1 MAIKPVSPLNLD
13 RYEIKYLIP
22 MAMVQPISEYVEQF
36 CEMDYYSQISPD
48 NFYVI
53 NSLYLDTLSKYVL
66 RKQQNVEHAFSC
78 FRIRSYGANPK
89 LPFYVESKQKIG
101 EFCKKRRGKITFENI
116 EDLFTK
122 PNDIPGFDPYADKN
136 VASFLEKHTTLGLEP
151 KILTQYRRKAYLS
164 TCDDYARITF
174 DRDLRFMEETTYNV
188 VPDESRMSHY
198 DQPDAFAWY
207 GSGANVVLE
216 LKAERKIPIWMVELV
231 RRFDL
236 TRGNFSKYK
245 NSMIEMQALNNP
257 MFAFDYLNR
266 NDHRAVSPFPIPRRA

>member
-22 MAMVQPISEYVEQF
+22 MAMVKPISEYVEQF
-36 CEMDYYSQISPD
+36 CEMDYYSQISHD

-53 NSLYLDTLSKYVL
+53 NSLYLDTVSKFVL
-66 RKQQNVEHAFSC
+66 RKQQNQEHAFSC
-78 FRIRSYGANPK
+78 FRIRSYGPSPK
-89 LPFYVESKQKIG
+89 PPYYVESKQKIG
-101 EFCKKRRGKITFENI
+101 DFCKKRRGKIPFENI

-122 PNDIPGFDPYADKN
+122 PDEIPGFDPYADKN
-136 VASFLEKHTTLGLEP
+136 VACFLEKHTTLGLEP

-164 TCDDYARITF
+164 TCDDYARVTF
-174 DRDLRFMEETTYNV
+174 DRDLRFMEEFTYNV
-188 VPDESRMSHY
+188 KPDESRMSHY
-198 DQPDAFAWY
+198 DQPDAFDWH

-216 LKAERKIPIWMVELV
+216 LKAERKIPIWMIELV

-245 NSMIEMQALNNP
+245 NSMLEMQALNNP

-266 NDHRAVSPFPIPRRA
+266 NDHQQFTGIRNKLRA

>member
-22 MAMVQPISEYVEQF
+22 MSMVQPISDYVEQF

-48 NFYVI
+48 HFYVI

-101 EFCKKRRGKITFENI
+101 EFCKKRRGKITIENI

-122 PNDIPGFDPYADKN
+122 PNEIPGFDPYADKN

-164 TCDDYARITF
+164 TCDDYARVTF

-188 VPDESRMSHY
+188 IPDESRMSHY
-198 DQPDAFAWY
+198 DQPDAFDWH

-245 NSMIEMQALNNP
+245 NSMIEMQALSNP

-266 NDHRAVSPFPIPRRA
+266 NDHRAVKPLAFSRHA